1 MGFIGAGAAVT
12 PDDSTDRRRD
22 KSNILAPPGDGEC
35 IHLVNLLV
43 TEGSSNMFANI
54 FEFSFL
60 SRIIVLPYIHHN
72 SYMPFTQYNN
82 ALEMMNYYNI
92 TSQQI
97 AFLVSQSFII
107 MLLV

>member
-43 TEGSSNMFANI
+43 TEGCSNMFANI

-60 SRIIVLPYIHHN
+60 SRIIVLPYIHN
-72 SYMPFTQYNN
+72 SYTLFTQHNN
-82 ALEMMNYYNI
+82 ALEMMNYYNNE
-92 TSQQI
+92 Q
-97 AFLVSQSFII
+97 
-107 MLLV
+107 